1 MIHGKFKFYTV
12 FNRDELYTIIL
23 QQGCIQWFLR
33 ESDLGKYFKI

>member
-23 QQGCIQWFLR
+23 QQGCIH
-33 ESDLGKYFKI
+33 SDF